1 MTEREALAAA
11 ARAAGLR
18 LRAGDLEALE
28 GAWRRYRELMSKLGQ
43 ALADDAPSG

>member
-11 ARAAGLR
+11 AKAAGLR

-28 GAWRRYRELMSKLGQ
+28 GASRRYRDLMAALER
-43 ALADDAPSG
+43 ALADDAPAG